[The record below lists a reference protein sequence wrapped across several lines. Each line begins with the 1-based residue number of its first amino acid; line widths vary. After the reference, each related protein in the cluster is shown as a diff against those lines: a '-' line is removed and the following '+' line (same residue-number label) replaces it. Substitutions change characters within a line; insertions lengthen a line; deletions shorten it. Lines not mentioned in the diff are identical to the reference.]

1 MIGEDPVG
9 SPHSGSKGEK
19 MIKKYFLFLLFL
31 SMIFLGMDPP
41 SGRAEQS
48 WFTQAIAS
56 SPFVQ
61 DLFSFIE
68 RNEKN
73 IIEEWCRLTEIPAPS
88 GSEGKRAQ
96 YMKDRFQS
104 LGLDKIDI
112 DKAGNVI
119 GIWKGTEGGKKVV
132 LSAHMDTVFQGVS
145 DIRVIREGNVLKA
158 PGIGDDTASLINLLW
173 SIGALKQA
181 GFRPKNTYYFLATV
195 EEETGFDGMRAFM
208 DSAEEDFSYVIALDG
223 DLGKVHYGAL
233 GFGGGEVIFRGP
245 GAHTMQ
251 SRGVPNPNLAVA
263 KTIERIYEIDLP
275 ASPIEKWT
283 ILNVGMIS
291 GGRVRNAVSQQSS
304 FTIDLRSGDQQ
315 ELEKAQRKIEEIC
328 EAVSSETGVEYEIRS
343 DDRSDA
349 HQIPEAKDSALVHT
363 VVDILEYLEV
373 EDVEVDPLGSTEAN
387 VGIERGILSVNLGR
401 TYGRYKHSLREEA
414 DIDGLF
420 LAMKQ
425 IMLLIYCLE

>member
-1 MIGEDPVG
+1 
-9 SPHSGSKGEK
+9 
-19 MIKKYFLFLLFL
+19 MIKKYFLSFLFL
-31 SMIFLGMDPP
+31 SMIFLGTGLS

-48 WFTQAIAS
+48 WFTQTIAN

-61 DLFSFIE
+61 DLFSFVE

-96 YMKDRFQS
+96 YMKDRFLS
-104 LGLDKIDI
+104 LGLDKVDI

-119 GIWKGTEGGKKVV
+119 GIWLGKEGGKKVV
-132 LSAHMDTVFQGVS
+132 LSAHMDTVFQGLW
-145 DIRVIREGNVLKA
+145 DIRVVREGNVLKA

-195 EEETGFDGMRAFM
+195 EEETGFDGMKAFM
-208 DSAEEDFSYVIALDG
+208 DSVKEDISYVIALDG

-233 GFGGGEVIFRGP
+233 GFGGGDVIFRGP

-263 KTIERIYEIDLP
+263 MSIERIYGIDLP
-275 ASPIEKWT
+275 FSPIEKWT
-283 ILNVGMIS
+283 ILNVGKIS
-291 GGRVRNAVSQQSS
+291 GGNVRNAVSQQSS
-304 FTIDLRSGDQQ
+304 FTIDLRSADQQ
-315 ELEKAQRKIEEIC
+315 ELEKVQKEIREIC
-328 EAVSSETGVEYEIRS
+328 KAVSSETGVEYEIRS
-343 DDRSDA
+343 DDQSEA

-373 EDVEVDPLGSTEAN
+373 EDIEVDPLGSTEAN

-425 IMLLIYCLE
+425 ILLLIYCLE

>member
-1 MIGEDPVG
+1 MIGTGPLG
-9 SPHSGSKGEK
+9 SCDSGSKGEK
-19 MIKKYFLFLLFL
+19 MIKKYFLSLLFL
-31 SMIFLGMDPP
+31 CIFFLGIDLP

-48 WFTQAIAS
+48 WFTQTIVN

-61 DLFSFIE
+61 DLFSFVE

-73 IIEEWCRLTEIPAPS
+73 IIEEWWRLTEIPAPS
-88 GSEGKRAQ
+88 GSEGKRAL
-96 YMKDRFQS
+96 YMKDRFES
-104 LGLDKIDI
+104 LGLDKTYIDE
-112 DKAGNVI
+112 AGNVI
-119 GIWKGTEGGKKVV
+119 GIWLGTEGGKKVV
-132 LSAHMDTVFQGVS
+132 LSAHMDTVFQGVW
-145 DIRVIREGNVLKA
+145 DIRVVREGNVLKA

-208 DSAEEDFSYVIALDG
+208 DSEKEDFSYVIALDG

-233 GFGGGEVIFRGP
+233 GFGGSEVIFRGP

-263 KTIERIYEIDLP
+263 LSIERISGIDLP
-275 ASPIEKWT
+275 TSPIEKWT

-291 GGRVRNAVSQQSS
+291 GGKVRNAVSQQSS

-315 ELEKAQRKIEEIC
+315 ELEKAQRKIREIC
-328 EAVSSETGVEYEIRS
+328 EAVSSETGVEYEIRP
-343 DDRSDA
+343 DDQSMA
-349 HQIPEAKDSALVHT
+349 YQIPGARDSALVQT

-373 EDVEVDPLGSTEAN
+373 EDIEADPLGSTEAN

-420 LAMKQ
+420 LSMKQ
-425 IMLLIYCLE
+425 ILLLIYCLE